1 LQLIFQEKA
10 AACSMRL
17 RCDAVSAEEM
27 AKTKA
32 DVEQLNKDIQSL
44 IGQTPKFTPSAEAVS
59 KIKTFIK

>member
-1 LQLIFQEKA
+1 
-10 AACSMRL
+10 MRL